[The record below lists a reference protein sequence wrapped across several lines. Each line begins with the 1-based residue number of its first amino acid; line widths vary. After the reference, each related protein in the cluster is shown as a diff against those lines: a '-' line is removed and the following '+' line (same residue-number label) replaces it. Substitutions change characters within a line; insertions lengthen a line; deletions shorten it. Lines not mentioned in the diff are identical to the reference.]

1 MPSPKEFKRQAKRR
15 KQVRH
20 QRLARARNVSAR
32 SGIRTS
38 LRRAREA
45 IESGEGADEAVRTVQ
60 SKLDAAA
67 RKGIIQK
74 NNAARRLQRLVARLR
89 AASA

>member
-1 MPSPKEFKRQAKRR
+1 MRQ
-15 KQVRH
+15 
-20 QRLARARNVSAR
+20 
-32 SGIRTS
+32 
-38 LRRAREA
+38 AREA
-45 IESGEGADEAVRTVQ
+45 IASGEGAEEAIRAAQ

-74 NNAARRLQRLVARLR
+74 NNAARRLSRLVARQR

>member
-20 QRLARARNVSAR
+20 QRTARARNVSAR
-32 SGIRTS
+32 SVIRTS
-38 LRRAREA
+38 VRRAREA
-45 IESGEGADEAVRTVQ
+45 IASGEGGEEAIRAVQ

>member
-20 QRLARARNVSAR
+20 QRLARARNVSGR
-32 SGIRTS
+32 SAIRTS
-38 LRRAREA
+38 MRQAREA
-45 IESGEGADEAVRTVQ
+45 IASGEGAEEAVRAVQ

-74 NNAARRLQRLVARLR
+74 NTAARRLSRLAARQR